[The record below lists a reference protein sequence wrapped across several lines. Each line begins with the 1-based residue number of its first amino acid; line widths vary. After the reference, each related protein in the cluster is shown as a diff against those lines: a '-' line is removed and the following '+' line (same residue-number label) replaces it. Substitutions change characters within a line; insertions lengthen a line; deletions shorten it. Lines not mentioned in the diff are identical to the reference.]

1 MYECNLYSI
10 SEETSVSDVLRTHLF
25 VFLTGAI
32 RILICIQGY
41 LYLKPNLIQNV
52 KTNTI
57 LVISVNSVYVDWKTF
72 LSRLNITGPGSRV
85 ALGLVNQHK
94 KQPL

>member
-41 LYLKPNLIQNV
+41 PYLKPNLIQNV

-57 LVISVNSVYVDWKTF
+57 LVISVNSVYVDWKT
-72 LSRLNITGPGSRV
+72 LESSQHYRSQARV
-85 ALGLVNQHK
+85 KEQGCGRFSESA
-94 KQPL
+94 